1 MKKPMTRVVALVAFG
16 LMAVLTSCQT
26 AGVPGDVAMLPSASE
41 SARAFRAM
49 GGLTGVSCRS
59 AGHAQMRCSSRQTGT
74 MTSTGHV
81 DSGSTIGIY
90 NFGKYAVRANRA
102 GKDRISWSRPLWN
115 GQFRSGWFYA

>member
-1 MKKPMTRVVALVAFG
+1 MTRVVALVAFG

-74 MTSTGHV
+74 VTSTGHV

-102 GKDRISWSRPLWN
+102 GQDRISWSRPLWN